1 MQDKILGEIES
12 TSTAK
17 EKSQKCS
24 DAIQAFI
31 SRLSPSQLENYWSI
45 ENLVVDY
52 SVYIRDAIFKRLL

>member
-24 DAIQAFI
+24 DVIQAFI
-31 SRLSPSQLENYWSI
+31 SGLSPSQLEKYWNI

-52 SVYIRDAIFKRLL
+52 NVYVRDEIFKRLL